1 MPQSRTVTLLFTDLV
16 NSTEH
21 LQRAGDEGGQV
32 LFRAHHKLMTDAVT
46 AAGGEELQWL
56 GDGVLAVFDST
67 ADAVRCA
74 MSIQQTARRP
84 VAGVRFDIRI
94 GINAG
99 EVLRRDG
106 GYFGTPVVLARRL
119 CDRAAAGQ
127 ILCSRLIADLLSAR
141 QTFNFRDLGPLALK
155 SFAVPVS
162 VCEVV
167 YENNDPAAML
177 QRTPFVGRTHQMSR
191 LSAKLEE
198 ACNGQGS
205 IVMLVGEPGMGKTRI
220 LEEFA
225 DLARQRGA
233 RVLRGACYDG
243 EWQAP
248 YGPFAEL
255 IADYASNAE
264 TAELKAVLGNGA
276 PTLARIAPSLHRQLN
291 NIPEPARLD
300 KDEERFRLLD
310 SVSQFLIA
318 LSQRAPLVLVFDD
331 LHWAD
336 RGTVGMLNHVAH
348 FAGANP
354 ILLIAVYR
362 DAEVGNTHPLSG
374 AVAAMRRLT
383 NTERI
388 QLKGLDAGEVAVL
401 LGTIAN
407 QDAPDALVMAIG
419 AETGGNPFFIREV
432 LLHLMEEGKIFR
444 DGCEWVTA
452 INVAELKIPE
462 GVREV
467 VNKRIGRLSDDASR
481 LLTVGAAFKG
491 AFSFEVAAAVAELDE
506 SSALAAVDEALEAQL
521 LRSGAN
527 SDSLDFTHALIRH
540 TLYSGMNSARRVR
553 LHRKI
558 AEAME
563 RTWGARI
570 REHAAEIAYQFWR
583 GASSSG
589 GDRGVDYSIA
599 AADQAEAAYA
609 HDEALGFIRIA
620 LDLLPPSD
628 SRRVTLL
635 SRLSFALAWTL
646 DGEGAC
652 KIAHEASDLIVAAEG
667 PVAATVY
674 LEQVTRAL
682 YAAGLARDSWKLAKE
697 ALRLAGDR
705 RDVIWASLRE
715 IDLFREEAED
725 PGNPGIRVDSAGQR
739 EWREFLR
746 SLPAE
751 QVKGHGFD
759 PRYQSRL
766 EIIKETAP
774 NPATLLLLAG
784 EYKRSLLMW
793 QKEAGDAESQGRIG
807 WAITAWGNTASCYI
821 ALGELSA
828 ARASLER
835 GTLLAARASSSVSSR
850 MLNLNL
856 LSAQHEMRLATDEGW
871 EALFENAGSLDV
883 LNKPSPENNWAF
895 AMIRACGAY
904 LFARINQTDV
914 ALEWIGTLKEAF
926 ERGASWE
933 PTYSALVCDAA
944 AALWMLNRSESAEVV
959 ERNIRDKVIPPDF
972 RYPMRDGRLSLARL
986 CAVQNRYDEAIDWFA
1001 KARQVLDDQGA
1012 RPLRALTDYDE
1023 AVMYIRRASSGDLD
1037 RAKPL
1042 LDSARDQFR
1051 AIGMNGWLLRADE
1064 AAAQASQS

>member
-21 LQRAGDEGGQV
+21 LQRAGDESGQL

-46 AAGGEELQWL
+46 AAGGQELQWL
-56 GDGVLAVFDST
+56 GDGVLAVFEST

-74 MSIQQTARRP
+74 ISIQQTARRP
-84 VAGVRFDIRI
+84 VAGARFDIRI

-99 EVLRRDG
+99 EVLRREG
-106 GYFGTPVVLARRL
+106 GYFGTPIVLGRRL

-141 QTFNFRDLGPLALK
+141 QTFSFRDLGPLELK

-167 YENNDPAAML
+167 YENDDPAAML
-177 QRTPFVGRTHQMSR
+177 QRTPFVGRAHQMSR
-191 LSAKLEE
+191 LAAKLEA

-205 IVMLVGEPGMGKTRI
+205 IVMLVGEPGIGKTRM

-233 RVLRGACYDG
+233 RVMRGACYDG
-243 EWQAP
+243 EWQPP
-248 YGPFAEL
+248 YGPFAEF
-255 IADYASNAE
+255 IVDYAGRAE
-264 TAELKAVLGNGA
+264 TAELKAVLGNSA

-291 NIPEPARLD
+291 DIPEPATLD

-310 SVSQFLIA
+310 AVSQFLIT
-318 LSQRAPLVLVFDD
+318 LSRQAPLVLVFDD

-362 DAEVGNTHPLSG
+362 DAEVGQTHPLSR
-374 AVAAMRRLT
+374 AVAAMRRLP
-383 NTERI
+383 NTEQI
-388 QLKGLDAGEVAVL
+388 QLRGLDAEEVAAL
-401 LGTIAN
+401 LGMIAN

-419 AETGGNPFFIREV
+419 GETGGNPFFIREV

-444 DGCEWVTA
+444 AGRQWVTT

-467 VNKRIGRLSDDASR
+467 VNKRIGRLSDDVNR

-491 AFSFEVAAAVAELDE
+491 SFSFEVAAAVAELDE
-506 SSALAAVDEALEAQL
+506 SSALAAIDEALEAQL

-527 SDSLDFTHALIRH
+527 ADSLDFTHALIRH

-563 RTWGARI
+563 KTWGARI

-583 GASSSG
+583 GASSSS

-609 HDEALGFIRIA
+609 HDQALGFIRIA
-620 LDLLPPSD
+620 LDLLPPGD
-628 SRRVTLL
+628 SRRLALL
-635 SRLSFALAWTL
+635 PRLSLALAWTL
-646 DGEGAC
+646 DGDGAC
-652 KIAHEASDLIVAAEG
+652 KVAHEASDLIAAAEG

-682 YAAGLARDSWKLAKE
+682 YAAGLARDSWKLARE

-739 EWREFLR
+739 EWRTLLR

-751 QVKGHGFD
+751 QVKAHGFD
-759 PRYQSRL
+759 PRYESRL
-766 EIIKETAP
+766 EIVKETAP

-784 EYKRSLLMW
+784 DYTRSLPLW

-821 ALGELSA
+821 ALGELTA

-835 GTLLAARASSSVSSR
+835 GALLAARASSSVSSR

-856 LSAQHEMRLATDEGW
+856 LSAQHELRLATDEGW
-871 EALFENAGSLDV
+871 EALLENAGSMDV

-904 LFARINQTDV
+904 FFARINQTDV
-914 ALEWIGTLKEAF
+914 ALEWIGTLTEAF

-933 PTYSALVCDAA
+933 PTYSAVVCEAA
-944 AALWMLNRSESAEVV
+944 AALWMLNRSETAEVV
-959 ERNIRDKVIPPDF
+959 ERNIRDKIIPPDF

-986 CAVQNRYDEAIDWFA
+986 CAVQHRYDEAVDWFA
-1001 KARQVLDDQGA
+1001 KAREVLDDQGA

-1023 AVMYIRRASSGDLD
+1023 GVMYIRRASSGDLD

-1042 LDSARDQFR
+1042 LESARDQFR
-1051 AIGMNGWLLRADE
+1051 KIGMNGWLLRADE
-1064 AAAQASQS
+1064 AVAQASRS